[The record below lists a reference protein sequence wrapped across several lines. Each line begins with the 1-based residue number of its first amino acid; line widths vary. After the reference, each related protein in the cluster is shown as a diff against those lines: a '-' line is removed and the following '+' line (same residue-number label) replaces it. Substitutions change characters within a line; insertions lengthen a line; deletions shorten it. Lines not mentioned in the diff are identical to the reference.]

1 MDVKLHLI
9 KGNPKGKVV
18 DVPDGVL
25 KVGRA
30 EDSDLII
37 ASTRISRHHC
47 EITNDGKTLTLR
59 DLGSGNGSRVNGA
72 KVQQQAL
79 AAGDEVQLGPLTF
92 VVAIDGVRQR
102 KAAPAPAQPKPAAQA
117 PKPAAKPAPAA
128 QQPKAA
134 PKPAPKPAGRPGPAD
149 VLSSL
154 ERLAAQKKP
163 PQRKPSQTKGDDVL
177 EISDEDLLDT

>member
-9 KGNPKGKVV
+9 KGNPKGKVLE
-18 DVPDGVL
+18 VPQGTL

-37 ASTRISRHHC
+37 ASTRVSRHHC
-47 EITNDGKTLTLR
+47 EITNDGTTLALR

-72 KVQQQAL
+72 KVQQQTL
-79 AAGDEVQLGPLTF
+79 KAGDEVQIGPLTF
-92 VVAIDGVRQR
+92 VVAIDGVRER

-117 PKPAAKPAPAA
+117 PKAAPRPAPAA

-134 PKPAPKPAGRPGPAD
+134 PRPAPKPAGKPGPAD

-154 ERLAAQKKP
+154 ERLAQKKP
-163 PQRKPSQTKGDDVL
+163 TPRKPSQGKGDDVL